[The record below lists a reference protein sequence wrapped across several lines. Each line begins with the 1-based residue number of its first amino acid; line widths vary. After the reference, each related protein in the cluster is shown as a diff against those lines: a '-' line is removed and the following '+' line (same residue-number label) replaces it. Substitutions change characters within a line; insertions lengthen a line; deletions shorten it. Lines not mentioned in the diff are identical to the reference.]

1 MKKTLIIF
9 VGIFFFSCSSDN
21 TTRDTA
27 DDANTRDAE
36 TIDESVEIGAGEE
49 VSPQL
54 DMEDD
59 TAAFEV
65 DTISNTTGTNQQ

>member
-9 VGIFFFSCSSDN
+9 AGIFFFSCNSDN

-27 DDANTRDAE
+27 RETDTRNTE
-36 TIDESVEIGAGEE
+36 TTDESVEIGSGEE
-49 VSPQL
+49 ISPQL
-54 DMEDD
+54 DMQDD

-65 DTISNTTGTNQQ
+65 DTISTPQQSNQQ

>member
-9 VGIFFFSCSSDN
+9 MGIFFFSCSSDN

-27 DDANTRDAE
+27 DDTRG
-36 TIDESVEIGAGEE
+36 TMDEDVEIGSGEE

-54 DMEDD
+54 DMQDD

-65 DTISNTTGTNQQ
+65 DTVTTPRRTNQ

>member
-9 VGIFFFSCSSDN
+9 AGIFFFSCSSDN
-21 TTRDTA
+21 TTHDTA
-27 DDANTRDAE
+27 GETDTRNNE
-36 TIDESVEIGAGEE
+36 TIDESVEIGSGEE

-54 DMEDD
+54 DMQDD

-65 DTISNTTGTNQQ
+65 DTVSTTNRNNQ

>member
-9 VGIFFFSCSSDN
+9 AGIFFFSCSSDN

-27 DDANTRDAE
+27 DDADTRNTE
-36 TIDESVEIGAGEE
+36 TMDESVEIGSGEE
-49 VSPQL
+49 ISPQL
-54 DMEDD
+54 DMQGD

-65 DTISNTTGTNQQ
+65 DTVTTPTTTNQQ